1 MNITNIANDVVKD
14 VQTKKYQNAAKKIRF
29 LLDSNAD
36 IKENWG
42 GITRLALTIGEFKQA
57 KEASQKFLNVGPHEP
72 KRIIQCAAILAEM
85 REVDSAISLVKPLL
99 DQNRTPEVLHFLG
112 TTYAQI
118 GQIELAK
125 KYLVELLNI
134 APNSAISWLTL
145 SAIHKFKDDD
155 ALFSKLSAN
164 KNQEN
169 QPAPYW
175 FALGKAYLD
184 LNDEKSAFL
193 SFKKGNMHMKNN
205 KYIASQH
212 QAFVDGIIKTQ
223 NQSFSEN
230 VHSLEQD
237 EKVDPLFIIGV
248 PRSGTTLLQQI
259 LSTHTQLNDGGELM
273 YLSYPI
279 IEIGQQNIRN
289 LNSMNKE
296 QQKDLLQKVRSDYFE
311 RLQQQF
317 DTKHPCIDKTL
328 NLNHHIGL
336 ISKSFPNAPIIRVVR
351 DVKDTAWS
359 CYRAFFNQGTFWSYD
374 LENIAEYF
382 YHENRLANHWA
393 EIYKDRII
401 EVSYEDLVNKPE
413 ETLTK
418 CLKPIGLS
426 FETDMLSFYKK
437 AGLVQTSSVG
447 QVRNPINTN
456 SINQAITIEKELAPF
471 SNHYTNLLEQK

>member
-1 MNITNIANDVVKD
+1 M
-14 VQTKKYQNAAKKIRF
+14 
-29 LLDSNAD
+29 
-36 IKENWG
+36 
-42 GITRLALTIGEFKQA
+42 TI
-57 KEASQKFLNVGPHEP
+57 S
-72 KRIIQCAAILAEM
+72 
-85 REVDSAISLVKPLL
+85 
-99 DQNRTPEVLHFLG
+99 
-112 TTYAQI
+112 
-118 GQIELAK
+118 
-125 KYLVELLNI
+125 
-134 APNSAISWLTL
+134 
-145 SAIHKFKDDD
+145 
-155 ALFSKLSAN
+155 
-164 KNQEN
+164 
-169 QPAPYW
+169 
-175 FALGKAYLD
+175 
-184 LNDEKSAFL
+184 
-193 SFKKGNMHMKNN
+193 
-205 KYIASQH
+205 
-212 QAFVDGIIKTQ
+212 
-223 NQSFSEN
+223 
-230 VHSLEQD
+230 
-237 EKVDPLFIIGV
+237 
-248 PRSGTTLLQQI
+248 
-259 LSTHTQLNDGGELM
+259 
-273 YLSYPI
+273 
-279 IEIGQQNIRN
+279 
-289 LNSMNKE
+289 E
-296 QQKDLLQKVRSDYFE
+296 QQKDILQKVRSDYFE